1 MEWSKSWLD
10 QLKFRVSWGQNGS
23 LASLGGYMYA
33 RTIGRTGR
41 YSFSDDLNYTYG
53 YAPSVMG
60 NDKLKWETSEQ
71 LDLGV
76 DLAFF
81 GNRLTLGFDWYDKKT
96 KDLLISGVKL
106 SNTTGFSP
114 SPINAGAL
122 SNRGVELELGWQDHV
137 GDFSYGIR
145 GNLTTL
151 RNEVTAVHENL
162 SVVPGAGLVNGTVFT
177 RFEKG
182 YPAWYFYGYKYTGV
196 DPLTGDPVFEDI
208 NGGGISDSD
217 KTMIGKGIPD
227 LTYGITLNAA
237 WKGIDLVVFG
247 SGVQGVDIYNVY
259 DPNSEYLYNRLTCF
273 TENRWSVAN
282 PSGTNPRAYADIAR
296 LNNSSYMVFDGSFF
310 KIKQIQLGYTFPKS
324 LLEKIHL
331 ENLRLYASLENFF
344 TFTKYP
350 GWDPEVTGFGNAMGL
365 DYGAYPN
372 SRKVLFGLNITF

>member
-1 MEWSKSWLD
+1 
-10 QLKFRVSWGQNGS
+10 
-23 LASLGGYMYA
+23 
-33 RTIGRTGR
+33 
-41 YSFSDDLNYTYG
+41 
-53 YAPSVMG
+53 
-60 NDKLKWETSEQ
+60 
-71 LDLGV
+71 
-76 DLAFF
+76 
-81 GNRLTLGFDWYDKKT
+81 
-96 KDLLISGVKL
+96 
-106 SNTTGFSP
+106 
-114 SPINAGAL
+114 
-122 SNRGVELELGWQDHV
+122 
-137 GDFSYGIR
+137 
-145 GNLTTL
+145 
-151 RNEVTAVHENL
+151 
-162 SVVPGAGLVNGTVFT
+162 
-177 RFEKG
+177 
-182 YPAWYFYGYKYTGV
+182 
-196 DPLTGDPVFEDI
+196 
-208 NGGGISDSD
+208 
-217 KTMIGKGIPD
+217 MIGKGIPD

-310 KIKQIQLGYTFPKS
+310 KIKQVQLGYTFPKS

-331 ENLRLYASLENFF
+331 DNLRMYASLENFF